1 MVVSGEALGANRCA
15 GNCPLKLVPAP
26 SPGSTLK
33 YAVAHRKK
41 AITIDP
47 KGDWAAPTVARF
59 PDRESRDGFLRLVTA
74 SEETA
79 WEVKPIAEDGRAAWV
94 RWRAGHFL
102 SLNDMAYAQHGCI
115 KVTVVRRWS

>member
-1 MVVSGEALGANRCA
+1 VVSGEALGANRCA
-15 GNCPLKLVPAP
+15 GNCPLKLVLAP

-47 KGDWAAPTVARF
+47 NGDWAVPTVARF

-79 WEVKPIAEDGRAAWV
+79 WEAKPIAEDGRAAWV